1 MGTFVIDGQ
10 EVQADPNKTVLEIAQ
25 ELGLNIPTLC
35 YHKSL
40 SPYGACR
47 ICTVEIIWGK
57 RSRLITAC
65 TYPAWEGME
74 VKTNSEKV
82 IRARKLLLELKLAE
96 APGSP
101 EIKKLAHEYGVE
113 KTEFKVVGDEDNR
126 CIMCGLCV
134 RICEDVMGIGA
145 IGFKNRGDRR
155 EITPPLEEYS
165 DVCSTCGACVYVCP
179 TGAIKL
185 EEFTDRKPIPIPS
198 EFDAGLT
205 SRPCIYTPFPQAV
218 PNKPV
223 IDRENCM
230 FFKTGDCR
238 ICESVCQPQAIKYDQ
253 EDIIIEEE
261 VGAVVVAT
269 GFDLYPM
276 IKLGEYGGGKIK
288 NVIDGLAFERMLS
301 ASGPTQGEVR
311 RPSDGVVPKEVVF
324 IQCAGSRD
332 PEQNLPYCSKICC
345 MYTTKHAM
353 LYKHRVPDGQPYVFY
368 IDMRTGGKGYEEF
381 YQRAIEEDDVVFL
394 RGKVSKIYEEDGKVV
409 VWGADTLTGKKVEIR
424 ADMAVLAMGIVP
436 SEGTDELVRKLKIG
450 CGDGGFLT
458 EAHPKLRPVESMSA
472 GFFLAGCGQAPKD
485 IPEVVAQASGA
496 ASKVA
501 ALFSQERLYHEP
513 IVAVVDEDI
522 CSGCKICIPMCPYE
536 AREFDEEK
544 KIVSVKEV
552 LCEGCGACVAACPS
566 GATQQRNLRDDQIFK
581 MIEAGVEVT

>member
-1 MGTFVIDGQ
+1 M
-10 EVQADPNKTVLEIAQ
+10 
-25 ELGLNIPTLC
+25 
-35 YHKSL
+35 
-40 SPYGACR
+40 
-47 ICTVEIIWGK
+47 
-57 RSRLITAC
+57 
-65 TYPAWEGME
+65 
-74 VKTNSEKV
+74 
-82 IRARKLLLELKLAE
+82 
-96 APGSP
+96 
-101 EIKKLAHEYGVE
+101 
-113 KTEFKVVGDEDNR
+113 
-126 CIMCGLCV
+126 
-134 RICEDVMGIGA
+134 
-145 IGFKNRGDRR
+145 
-155 EITPPLEEYS
+155 
-165 DVCSTCGACVYVCP
+165 
-179 TGAIKL
+179 
-185 EEFTDRKPIPIPS
+185 
-198 EFDAGLT
+198 
-205 SRPCIYTPFPQAV
+205 
-218 PNKPV
+218 
-223 IDRENCM
+223 
-230 FFKTGDCR
+230 
-238 ICESVCQPQAIKYDQ
+238 
-253 EDIIIEEE
+253 
-261 VGAVVVAT
+261 VVAT

-409 VWGADTLTGKKVEIR
+409 VWGADTLTGRKVEIR

-472 GFFLAGCGQAPKD
+472 GFFLAGCAQAPKD

-552 LCEGCGACVAACPS
+552 LCEGCGACAAACPS

>member
-381 YQRAIEEDDVVFL
+381 YQRAIDEDDVVFL

-472 GFFLAGCGQAPKD
+472 GFFLAGCAQAPKD

>member
-409 VWGADTLTGKKVEIR
+409 VWGADTLTGRKVEIR

-552 LCEGCGACVAACPS
+552 LCEGCGACAAACPS